1 MRLALKTLTYAS
13 MHLTV
18 AVAVAYALTRDWRI
32 ALAVGIVE
40 PMVQT
45 VAFNIHERL
54 WSRADKKERDR
65 EQAQAVNQALA
76 SNVPPELST
85 SALAPA

>member
-40 PMVQT
+40 PLVQT
-45 VAFNIHERL
+45 VFFNLHERA
-54 WSRADKKERDR
+54 WSRADKARDQKNR
-65 EQAQAVNQALA
+65 QDLMSTE
-76 SNVPPELST
+76 PPEP
-85 SALAPA
+85 SASAVAPA

>member
-18 AVAVAYALTRDWRI
+18 AVAVAYALTRDWRV
-32 ALAVGIVE
+32 ALAVGLVE

-54 WSRADKKERDR
+54 WSRADQRARDYAG
-65 EQAQAVNQALA
+65 QAFA
-76 SNVPPELST
+76 SNVPPEVSP
-85 SALAPA
+85 SAAAPA